1 MPIPVEH
8 EDVADLQSWGLG
20 LDRVMERCVFCSTGT
35 RYWHKP
41 TNNPVCESCAGLKD
55 ISELPPRS
63 LTMAD
68 ICRLNDLSVQA
79 AEKALA
85 NLQEKGLVTGFVPGA
100 LHARITL
107 TANAQLLVKQEPVAA
122 APENRKEK

>member
-8 EDVADLQSWGLG
+8 EDVEELRSWGLG
-20 LDRVMERCVFCSTGT
+20 LDRVQERCVFCSAGT
-35 RYWHKP
+35 RYWHRP
-41 TNNPVCESCAGLKD
+41 TNNAVCECCAGAKD
-55 ISELPPRS
+55 VTELPARS
-63 LTMAD
+63 LSVAAL
-68 ICRLNDLSVQA
+68 CRLNDLSVQA

-107 TANAQLLVKQEPVAA
+107 TAAAQTYLKQ
-122 APENRKEK
+122 

>member
-8 EDVADLQSWGLG
+8 EDVAGLQTWGLG
-20 LDRVMERCVFCSTGT
+20 LDRVLERCVFCGTGT
-35 RYWHKP
+35 RYWHKL
-41 TNNPVCESCAGLKD
+41 TNNPVCECCAGAKEV
-55 ISELPPRS
+55 SELPPRS
-63 LTMAD
+63 LSVAE
-68 ICRLNDLSVQA
+68 ICRLNDLSVPA

-107 TANAQLLVKQEPVAA
+107 TANAQLYIKQKPAAA